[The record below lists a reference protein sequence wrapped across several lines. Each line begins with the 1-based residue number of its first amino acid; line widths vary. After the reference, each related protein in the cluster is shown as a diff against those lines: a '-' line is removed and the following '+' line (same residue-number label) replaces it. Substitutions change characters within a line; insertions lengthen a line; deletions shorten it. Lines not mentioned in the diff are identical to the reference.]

1 MNLKGRLIKLEA
13 SAGTGKA
20 LFDMT
25 AEDIERFVLS
35 RLKLPAGTPI
45 TDDMLWKIIGDGETV
60 ISSIT
65 HEEALDLMSEGA

>member
-13 SAGTGKA
+13 SAGGKA

-25 AEDIERFVLS
+25 SEEIERFVVS
-35 RLKLPAGTPI
+35 RLKLPEGTKI
-45 TDDMLWKIIGDGETV
+45 KDDMLWKIIGDGETV
-60 ISSIT
+60 LSSIA